1 MKIYDGGK
9 VIPGLIVFLGLICLP
24 ILYNMS
30 NEAAESAPDIVKP
43 AGMSSC
49 IEDTEYMRRAH
60 MDLLVD
66 WREDVVRDGERVYTS
81 TSGANK
87 GEKYV
92 MSLSGTCLDCHEN
105 KQEFCNRCHDYMG
118 VAPYCW
124 DCHIE
129 PQGD

>member
-9 VIPGLIVFLGLICLP
+9 IIPGLIVFLGLVCLP

-30 NEAAESAPDIVKP
+30 NGAAEAKPELVKP
-43 AGMSSC
+43 AGMSAC
-49 IEDTEYMRRAH
+49 IEDSEYMRRAH

-66 WREDVVRDGERVYTS
+66 WRETVVRTGERIYTS
-81 TSGANK
+81 TSG
-87 GEKYV
+87 EKWV

-118 VAPYCW
+118 VKPYCW